1 MKKLILSIL
10 ILALTYLS
18 LNGQNNETLYGWAGQ
33 NTAPN
38 YTAEVRGY
46 IYDMIPEGGSFVSD
60 FCQYKYTGK
69 APEIDIQNMI
79 KLRDT
84 LRSGGK
90 FYYMI
95 YSFDARNKLTLENN
109 FYAFDKFR
117 EAGIDIIASRMDN
130 ESYAKA
136 ALNNNWALYM
146 QYCAPIL
153 SELTAKGFT
162 GSIIFPIRRPAEA
175 GTWNA
180 NAIPFINSNP
190 QYAPDCHP
198 YYNKESAP
206 VLVDID
212 AGRELPKEVVS
223 ANYLPSKDIFYSTLY
238 SEITEGN
245 FYTDF
250 INYHRENF
258 PNKKLFITEFGPP
271 VGVGQISGTIGY
283 EACYDWF
290 LNQTLKDQD
299 IIAAVCRFNGA
310 GITGSITPLSKYDIS
325 TGTGFIKRLGYYTL
339 RNFLANKDITGPN
352 VISYHN
358 LTREVKNLSEVISI
372 PQGMRLQGAYFE
384 CLTGSNFYSSSGSCA
399 WWNTGS
405 VKTYEINDVS
415 VYGFI
420 PSLSY
425 GYVHYTLEPIFIP
438 IYGSSDTSC
447 LNYVANANTFEDC
460 IPKIYGSLDRDC
472 ANYRADANVIVPC
485 IPKEPEPCMKKRWLF
500 TSLPCRASKNVC
512 NCN

>member
-1 MKKLILSIL
+1 MKKLLFILML
-10 ILALTYLS
+10 IPIGIY
-18 LNGQNNETLYGWAGQ
+18 GQTLYGYAGQ

-46 IYDMIPEGGSFVSD
+46 IYDMIPEGGSFVTD

-84 LRSGGK
+84 LQSGGK

-130 ESYAKA
+130 ETYAKA
-136 ALNNNWALYM
+136 ALNNNWTLYM
-146 QYCAPIL
+146 TYCTPIIN
-153 SELTAKGFT
+153 ELTAKGFT

-190 QYAPDCHP
+190 QFAPDCHP

-223 ANYLPSKDIFYSTLY
+223 GNYLSSKDIFYSTLY

-245 FYTDF
+245 FYQEF
-250 INYHRENF
+250 INYHRTNF
-258 PNKKLFITEFGPP
+258 PNKKLWITEFGPP

-283 EACYDWF
+283 EACFDWF
-290 LNQTLKDQD
+290 LNKTLNDQD

-325 TGTGFIKRLGYYTL
+325 STNQFIKRLGYYTL
-339 RNFLANKDITGPN
+339 RNFLHNKDQN

-358 LTREVKNLSEVISI
+358 LTREVKDLTTVISI

-384 CLTGSNFYSSSGSCA
+384 CLAGSNFYSSSGSCA

-405 VKTYEINDVS
+405 VKAYEISDVS
-415 VYGFI
+415 VYDFI
-420 PSLSY
+420 PELSY
-425 GYVHYTLEPIFIP
+425 GYIHYTLEPIL
-438 IYGSSDTSC
+438 IYGCTSPDANNYNPDANTDDGSC
-447 LNYVANANTFEDC
+447 LFDVRGC
-460 IPKIYGSLDRDC
+460 MDRD
-472 ANYRADANVIVPC
+472 ALNYNPLATINEGCEYKPVECLR
-485 IPKEPEPCMKKRWLF
+485 KRWLF
-500 TSLPCRASKNVC
+500 SGCKVAKTNC